1 MKKILFV
8 ATIDQHIRHFH
19 IPYLEYFHNN
29 GYEVHVASNGDEN
42 LEFVDIKYNIEFD
55 RSPFSSNNIIAYQS
69 LKKIINENNFDLVH
83 CHTPVGG
90 VITRLVA
97 RNSKSLTTKFVYTA
111 HGFHFY
117 RGAPIKNWLLFYP
130 IEKYLS
136 KYTDCLIAINEE
148 DYEIARRKFKM
159 SSIKHI
165 NGVGVNLNKFRP
177 VLSEEKLSLRE
188 EYGFNV
194 EDVIL
199 VYVGELSYRKHQDV
213 LIRAMESL
221 VKKIPNAKLLLVGMG
236 PKEDEYI
243 NLINELKVNE
253 SIKLMGYRS
262 DVDKIMMLS
271 DICVSSSRQEGLPVN
286 IIEAMATS
294 LPLVVS
300 NCRGNRDLIVDGT
313 NGFII
318 ENDTPEEYVDKII
331 KLLSEEKLYYQV
343 KNENKKRAE
352 KYSIERIREDF
363 TVVYSEL
370 LID

>member
-1 MKKILFV
+1 M
-8 ATIDQHIRHFH
+8 
-19 IPYLEYFHNN
+19 
-29 GYEVHVASNGDEN
+29 
-42 LEFVDIKYNIEFD
+42 
-55 RSPFSSNNIIAYQS
+55 
-69 LKKIINENNFDLVH
+69 
-83 CHTPVGG
+83 
-90 VITRLVA
+90 
-97 RNSKSLTTKFVYTA
+97 
-111 HGFHFY
+111 
-117 RGAPIKNWLLFYP
+117 
-130 IEKYLS
+130 
-136 KYTDCLIAINEE
+136 
-148 DYEIARRKFKM
+148 
-159 SSIKHI
+159 
-165 NGVGVNLNKFRP
+165 NKFRP

-194 EDVIL
+194 DDVIL